1 MLVQSS
7 WSSDVM
13 RRSSLSPI
21 RSSQGHKLLERHM
34 PEATAKVMV
43 SAVHPEASGGSSEGE
58 QAPRRASFGAANLRR
73 LVAQASPVNATSSAS
88 QTSPSLSGVALD
100 ALRQQRQSEAPPACG
115 SQASKMVDCNR
126 SFSSLSRFLSS
137 KSSLKKRH
145 RRHAAPLPGEWRGA
159 AKLERDLGDTVIS
172 VALSDDDSYAEL
184 PSTYFSPPPAACPD
198 HSPP

>member
-1 MLVQSS
+1 MGSTYTWEVVGLGSIDRGGRTGADATATTV
-7 WSSDVM
+7 
-13 RRSSLSPI
+13 SPAMCTWP
-21 RSSQGHKLLERHM
+21 GVHGTGLGCNHM

-145 RRHAAPLPGEWRGA
+145 RRHAAPLP
-159 AKLERDLGDTVIS
+159 
-172 VALSDDDSYAEL
+172 
-184 PSTYFSPPPAACPD
+184 
-198 HSPP
+198 